1 MNKLI
6 PIDSSR
12 RFFSNLK
19 SKGNKIVFTNGCFDL
34 LHPGHIDYLERAK
47 KLGDLLVIGLNE
59 DDSIK
64 ILKGNQ
70 RPINNLNFRSTMLA
84 ALNSVDFIVPFKE
97 ETPANLIQEIEPQV
111 LVKGGDYTID
121 NIVGAEFVQQTG
133 GEVLVIPFLDGY
145 SSSSI
150 ISKIQ
155 SLK

>member
-6 PIDSSR
+6 SFDNSR

>member
-6 PIDSSR
+6 SFDNSR

-97 ETPANLIQEIEPQV
+97 ETPANLIQEIEPRV